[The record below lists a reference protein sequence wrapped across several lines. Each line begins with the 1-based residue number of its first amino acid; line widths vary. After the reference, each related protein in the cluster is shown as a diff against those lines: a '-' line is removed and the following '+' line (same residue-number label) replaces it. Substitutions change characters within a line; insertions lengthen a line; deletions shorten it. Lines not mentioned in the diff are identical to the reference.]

1 MQDTIK
7 ILRSKDLVDFFST
20 HVSTSLS
27 KTGKNYSCPCPL
39 HGEKEAS
46 FYIDP
51 IKNKW
56 TCYGACGRNGDII
69 DFVVSYKAFSF
80 PQALEYLCGI
90 YGIKFK
96 KTPSTNISTELKR
109 VNNFVAEFY
118 SNSEK
123 INLIDSAGL
132 NYLKNRNISNNI
144 IQEFNIGYAPAVS
157 ACGWNLLYNELVQN
171 NFSIELA
178 EKIGII
184 KKSEKSGNYYDAFH
198 ERIIFP
204 IKNLQNDVIGFNTRT
219 ILKDKKIPRYLL
231 TNETEI
237 FNRKQIYYGYDKT
250 KRAIEKKNIC
260 ILVEGIFDFLRLYE
274 QGIKNC
280 IPLLGGHYNEI
291 KNVNTYYLMMDFD
304 KAGIK
309 YSSEIG
315 SRLIKEG
322 KVVRICK
329 NKKDPDDLNREEM
342 IDAIKSAEDFIDW
355 YITKIFRYKDSIE
368 CKLQCLNEVSK
379 LLEKLPRENL
389 VLYGDR
395 IGKRLNL
402 PKGVAESHLYGINP
416 NYRDIFLA
424 FKESN

>member
-1 MQDTIK
+1 MQEIIK
-7 ILRSKDLVDFFST
+7 TLRSKDLVDFFST

-56 TCYGACGRNGDII
+56 TCYGACGKNGDII
-69 DFVVSYKAFSF
+69 DFVVSYKALSF

-90 YGIKFK
+90 YNIKFK
-96 KTPSTNISTELKR
+96 KTPGANLSIELKKI
-109 VNNFVAEFY
+109 NNFVADFY
-118 SNSEK
+118 TKTEK
-123 INLIDSAGL
+123 IDSLGAKYLIDRKVST
-132 NYLKNRNISNNI
+132 NI
-144 IQEFNIGYAPAVS
+144 IQEFNIGYCPSVN
-157 ACGWNLLYNELVQN
+157 ACGWNYLYNELVQN

-231 TNETEI
+231 TNETEV

-250 KRAIEKKNIC
+250 KKAIEKKNIC

-291 KNVNTYYLMMDFD
+291 KNVNVYYLMMDFD

-309 YSSEIG
+309 YSGEIG
-315 SRLIKEG
+315 SRLIQENKI
-322 KVVRICK
+322 VRICR
-329 NKKDPDDLNREEM
+329 NKKDPDDLTREEM
-342 IDAIKSAEDFIDW
+342 ISAIKDADDFIDW
-355 YITKIFRYKDSIE
+355 YISKIFRYKDSIE
-368 CKLQCLNEVSK
+368 CKLQCLNEVTK
-379 LLEKLPRENL
+379 LLEKLPKENL

-395 IGKRLNL
+395 IAKRLNL
-402 PKGVAESHLYGINP
+402 PKGVCESHLFGINP

-424 FKESN
+424 FKETI

>member
-7 ILRSKDLVDFFST
+7 LLRSKDLVDFFST

-96 KTPSTNISTELKR
+96 KTPSANISTELKKI
-109 VNNFVAEFY
+109 NNFVTDFY
-118 SNSEK
+118 TKTEK
-123 INLIDSAGL
+123 VDPFGAK
-132 NYLKNRNISNNI
+132 YLLERKVSTNI

-157 ACGWNLLYNELVQN
+157 ACGWNYLYNELIQN

-274 QGIKNC
+274 SGIKNC

-315 SRLIKEG
+315 SRLIKEN
-322 KVVRICK
+322 KIVRICK
-329 NKKDPDDLNREEM
+329 NKKDPDDLTREEM

-368 CKLQCLNEVSK
+368 CKLQCLNEISK
-379 LLEKLPRENL
+379 LLEKLPKENL

-395 IGKRLNL
+395 IAKRLNL
-402 PKGVAESHLYGINP
+402 PKGVCESHLYGINP
-416 NYRDIFLA
+416 NYRDVFLA
-424 FKESN
+424 FKETNT

>member
-1 MQDTIK
+1 MQDVTK
-7 ILRSKDLVDFFST
+7 ILKSKDLVDFFST
-20 HVSTSLS
+20 HAGISLS

-69 DFVVSYKAFSF
+69 DFVVSYKALSF

-90 YGIKFK
+90 YNIPFK
-96 KTPSTNISTELKR
+96 KTPVANISLELKKI
-109 VNNFVAEFY
+109 NNFVADFY
-118 SNSEK
+118 AKTEK
-123 INLIDSAGL
+123 IDSLGAK
-132 NYLKNRNISNNI
+132 YLVGRNVSANI
-144 IQEFNIGYAPAVS
+144 IQEFNIGYAPSVS
-157 ACGWNLLYNELVQN
+157 ACGWNLLYNELIKN
-171 NFSIELA
+171 SFSIELA

-280 IPLLGGHYNEI
+280 VPLLGGHYNEI

-315 SRLIKEG
+315 SRLIREN

-329 NKKDPDDLNREEM
+329 NKKDPDDLTREEM

-368 CKLQCLNEVSK
+368 CKLQCLNEVTK

-395 IGKRLNL
+395 IAKRLTL
-402 PKGVAESHLYGINP
+402 PKGVVESHLYGTNL

-424 FKESN
+424 FKETN

>member
-7 ILRSKDLVDFFST
+7 TLRSKDLVNFFST
-20 HVSTSLS
+20 HVSTFLN

-56 TCYGACGRNGDII
+56 TCYGACGKNGDII
-69 DFVVSYKAFSF
+69 DFVVAYKALSF

-90 YGIKFK
+90 YNIPFK
-96 KTPSTNISTELKR
+96 KTPGANLSIELKKI
-109 VNNFVAEFY
+109 NNFVADFY
-118 SNSEK
+118 TKTEK
-123 INLIDSAGL
+123 IDSLGAKYLIDRKVS
-132 NYLKNRNISNNI
+132 SNI
-144 IQEFNIGYAPAVS
+144 IQEFNIGYCPSVN
-157 ACGWNLLYNELVQN
+157 ACGWNYLYNELVQN

-231 TNETEI
+231 TNETEV

-250 KRAIEKKNIC
+250 KKAIEKKNIC

-274 QGIKNC
+274 SGIKNC

-315 SRLIKEG
+315 SRLIKEN
-322 KVVRICK
+322 KIVRICR
-329 NKKDPDDLNREEM
+329 NKKDPDDLTREEM
-342 IDAIKSAEDFIDW
+342 ISSIKDADDFIDW
-355 YITKIFRYKDSIE
+355 YISKIFRYKDSIE
-368 CKLQCLNEVSK
+368 CKLQCLNEISK
-379 LLEKLPRENL
+379 LLENNKKEN
-389 VLYGDR
+389 VILYAEK
-395 IGKRLNL
+395 ISKRLTL
-402 PKGVAESHLYGINP
+402 PLSIVVAHISTLSLSYK
-416 NYRDIFLA
+416 DIFTEWKKA
-424 FKESN
+424 ND

>member
-1 MQDTIK
+1 MQEIIK
-7 ILRSKDLVDFFST
+7 TLRSKDLVDFFSA
-20 HVSTSLS
+20 HVSIPLS

-46 FYIDP
+46 FYVDP

-69 DFVVSYKAFSF
+69 DFVCSYKALSF
-80 PQALEYLCGI
+80 PQAIEYLCGI
-90 YGIKFK
+90 YNIPFK
-96 KTPSTNISTELKR
+96 KSPSANISTELKKI
-109 VNNFVAEFY
+109 NNFVADYY
-118 SNSEK
+118 SK
-123 INLIDSAGL
+123 LIADEGL
-132 NYLKNRNISNNI
+132 AYLTQRRISNKLVE
-144 IQEFNIGYAPAVS
+144 EFNIGYCPSVN
-157 ACGWNLLYNELVQN
+157 ACGWNLLYNELIQN

-178 EKIGII
+178 DKIGII
-184 KKSEKSGNYYDAFH
+184 KKSEKGNYYDTFH

-274 QGIKNC
+274 SGIKNC

-322 KVVRICK
+322 KIVRICR

-342 IDAIKSAEDFIDW
+342 ISAIKDADDFIDW
-355 YITKIFRYKDSIE
+355 YISKIYRYKDSIE
-368 CKLQCLNEVSK
+368 CKLQCLNEVTK

-395 IGKRLNL
+395 IGKRLSL

-424 FKESN
+424 FKETV

>member
-7 ILRSKDLVDFFST
+7 LLRSKDLVDFFSA

-27 KTGKNYSCPCPL
+27 KIGKNYSCPCPL

-56 TCYGACGRNGDII
+56 TCYGACGKNGDIL
-69 DFVVSYKAFSF
+69 DFVMSYKAFSF

-90 YGIKFK
+90 YNIKFK
-96 KTPSTNISTELKR
+96 KTPSANISIQLKEI
-109 VNNFVAEFY
+109 NNFVADFY
-118 SNSEK
+118 TKTEK
-123 INLIDSAGL
+123 VDSFGAKYLIDRKVS
-132 NYLKNRNISNNI
+132 SNI
-144 IQEFNIGYAPAVS
+144 IQEFGIGYCPSVS
-157 ACGWNLLYNELVQN
+157 SCGWDYLYRTLMQN

-315 SRLIKEG
+315 SRLIKEN
-322 KVVRICK
+322 KIVRICK
-329 NKKDPDDLNREEM
+329 NKKDPDDLAREEM
-342 IDAIKSAEDFIDW
+342 ISAIKLAEDFIDW

-395 IGKRLNL
+395 IAKRLSL
-402 PKGVAESHLYGINP
+402 PKGVVESHLYGTNH

-424 FKESN
+424 FKETN

>member
-20 HVSTSLS
+20 HAGISLS
-27 KTGKNYSCPCPL
+27 KIGKNYSCPCPL

-157 ACGWNLLYNELVQN
+157 ACGWNLLYNTLVQN

-178 EKIGII
+178 KKIGII

-274 QGIKNC
+274 SGIKNC

-315 SRLIKEG
+315 CRLIREN
-322 KVVRICK
+322 KVVRICR

-342 IDAIKSAEDFIDW
+342 IDAIKDADDFIDW
-355 YITKIFRYKDSIE
+355 YISKIFRYKDSIE

-395 IGKRLNL
+395 IAKRLSL
-402 PKGVAESHLYGINP
+402 PKGVVEYHLYGINP
-416 NYRDIFLA
+416 NYQDIFLA
-424 FKESN
+424 FKETV

>member
-1 MQDTIK
+1 MQEIIK
-7 ILRSKDLVDFFST
+7 TLRSKDLVDFFSA
-20 HVSTSLS
+20 HVSIPLS

-46 FYIDP
+46 FYVDP

-69 DFVVSYKAFSF
+69 DFVCSYKALSF
-80 PQALEYLCGI
+80 PQAIEYLCGI
-90 YGIKFK
+90 YNIPFK
-96 KTPSTNISTELKR
+96 KSPSANISTELKKI
-109 VNNFVAEFY
+109 NNFVADYY
-118 SNSEK
+118 SK
-123 INLIDSAGL
+123 LIADEGL
-132 NYLKNRNISNNI
+132 AYLTQRRISNKLVE
-144 IQEFNIGYAPAVS
+144 EFNIGYCPSVN
-157 ACGWNLLYNELVQN
+157 ACGWNLLYNELIQN

-178 EKIGII
+178 DKIGII
-184 KKSEKSGNYYDAFH
+184 KKSEKGNYYDTFH

-274 QGIKNC
+274 SGIKNC

-322 KVVRICK
+322 KIVRICR

-342 IDAIKSAEDFIDW
+342 ISAIKDADDFIDW
-355 YITKIFRYKDSIE
+355 YISKIYRYKDSIE
-368 CKLQCLNEVSK
+368 CKLQCLNEVTK

-395 IGKRLNL
+395 IAKRLSL

-424 FKESN
+424 FKETV

>member
-7 ILRSKDLVDFFST
+7 LLRSKDLVDFFST
-20 HVSTSLS
+20 HAGIPLS

-80 PQALEYLCGI
+80 PQALEYLCDI
-90 YGIKFK
+90 YGIQYK
-96 KTPSTNISTELKR
+96 KVNSNNLSIELKKI
-109 VNNFVAEFY
+109 NNFVADYY
-118 SNSEK
+118 SK
-123 INLIDSAGL
+123 LISNEGL
-132 NYLKNRNISNNI
+132 AYLNNRKVSNNI
-144 IQEFNIGYAPAVS
+144 IQEFNIGYCPSVN
-157 ACGWNLLYNELVQN
+157 ACGWNALYNELIKN

-178 EKIGII
+178 YKIGII
-184 KKSEKSGNYYDAFH
+184 KKSEKGNYYDAFH

-204 IKNLQNDVIGFNTRT
+204 IRNLQNDVIGFNTRT

-231 TNETEI
+231 TNETEV

-250 KRAIEKKNIC
+250 KKAIEKKNIC

-274 QGIKNC
+274 SGIKNC

-315 SRLIKEG
+315 CRLIREN
-322 KVVRICK
+322 KVVRICR

-342 IDAIKSAEDFIDW
+342 IDAIKDADDFIDW
-355 YITKIFRYKDSIE
+355 YISKIFRYKDSIE

-395 IGKRLNL
+395 IGKRLFL

-424 FKESN
+424 FKETI